1 MIWTEQDQA
10 EWDAL
15 WDSLDVTD
23 DTQGTGAST
32 DDAAV

>member
-15 WDSLDVTD
+15 WDSLDVT
-23 DTQGTGAST
+23 QGTGAST